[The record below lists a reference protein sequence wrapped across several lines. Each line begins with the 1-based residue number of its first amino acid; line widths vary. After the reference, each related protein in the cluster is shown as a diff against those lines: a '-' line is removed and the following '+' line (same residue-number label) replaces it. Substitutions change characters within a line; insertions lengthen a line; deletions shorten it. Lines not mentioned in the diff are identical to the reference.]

1 MKKIDYKLFIAV
13 VILSLFGVLMI
24 FSASSIWAEYKFND
38 EFKYLKVGDKV
49 KVIYPKENIGEIKR
63 YSFFKIFKTSI
74 ALSLIAVFIIF
85 VGTSLL

>member
-38 EFKYLKVGDKV
+38 EFKYLKLQAFFL
-49 KVIYPKENIGEIKR
+49 VIG
-63 YSFFKIFKTSI
+63 
-74 ALSLIAVFIIF
+74 LIAQYIISK
-85 VGTSLL
+85 VDYTN